1 MSRNEYMKEL
11 ELALRRLPKAER
23 EEALSYYNEYFDD
36 AGRERE
42 AEVIEELGDAKE
54 SAAQIVKELALKR
67 LEEPKPERA
76 ARKGLSTLWIVL
88 LALCAAPIGLPLLL
102 LVVVFGLAM
111 VLMVFSIFVALFLS
125 GVVFVA
131 VGIVSIVAGFY
142 FIPSQLASGIFILGT
157 ALGESGVGLL
167 LICAGCASCKY
178 IYQGMAGFTKRLL
191 TRGDKK

>member
-36 AGRERE
+36 AGPERE

-102 LVVVFGLAM
+102 LVVVFGLSM
-111 VLMVFSIFVALFLS
+111 VLMVFSIFVA
-125 GVVFVA
+125 
-131 VGIVSIVAGFY
+131 VGIVSLVAGFY
-142 FIPSQLASGIFILGT
+142 FLPSQLASGIFILGT

>member
-36 AGRERE
+36 AGPERE

-131 VGIVSIVAGFY
+131 GFY

>member
-1 MSRNEYMKEL
+1 MNRNEYMKEL
-11 ELALRRLPKAER
+11 EQALKRLPKAER

-36 AGRERE
+36 AGPERE
-42 AEVIEELGDAKE
+42 AGVMEELGDAKGI
-54 SAAQIVKELALKR
+54 AAQIVKEVALKR
-67 LEEPKPERA
+67 LAEPKPEKA

-102 LVVVFGLAM
+102 AVVIFGLAM
-111 VLMVFSIFVALFLS
+111 VIMVFSIFAALLIC

-131 VGIVSIVAGFY
+131 VGIVSAVAGIY
-142 FIPSQLASGIFILGT
+142 FLPAQMASGIFILGT

-178 IYQGMAGFTKRLL
+178 IYLGMAGFTKRLL
-191 TRGDKK
+191 TRGDKS

>member
-1 MSRNEYMKEL
+1 MTRNEYMKEL
-11 ELALRRLPKAER
+11 EAALKRLPKAER

-36 AGRERE
+36 AVLKRE
-42 AEVIEELGDAKE
+42 AEVMEELGDAKE
-54 SAAQIVKELALKR
+54 IAAQIVKELAIKR

-102 LVVVFGLAM
+102 AVVIFGLAM
-111 VLMVFSIFVALFLS
+111 VLMVFSVFIALFLS

-131 VGIVSIVAGFY
+131 VGIVSIAAGLY
-142 FIPSQLASGIFILGT
+142 FLPTQLASGIFILGT
-157 ALGESGVGLL
+157 ALAESGVGLF
-167 LICAGCASCKY
+167 LICAGCASCKC
-178 IYQGMAGFTKRLL
+178 IYKGMAGFTKRLL